1 MDHCPPPLDA
11 DLPAVADSDCIRSF
25 EGMRSVCPAVHKV
38 FEQLQNLALSDA
50 PVLIQ
55 GESGTGKQR
64 AATALHRASAR
75 RAHPLV
81 PVVCTAL
88 SAAQLDAML
97 WTPTAGSSRDSA
109 SLLRRARGGTLLLR
123 DVAALDL
130 SAQGVLLRAL
140 QSEPSLELNLRRA
153 AKRVRLISTA
163 GPDLAR
169 RVKRG
174 LFRADLYY
182 RLVAAQVQMLPLR
195 ERPADIPL
203 LAHEALQQAA
213 RAQGRPSPRL
223 DPQAVE
229 FLTGY
234 GWPGNLRELYNV
246 LGQAL
251 LRLRSPAELRPADF
265 AGLLYAVAAPAHVE
279 IPIGTSLAE
288 AEQQLILQTLAAHGC
303 IKQTT
308 ADALGI
314 SRRTLYE
321 KLALYR
327 KHGTY
332 TLPNRSALAVS
343 APPEGRR
350 GPERA
355 EKSSPVPTAQAVYSL
370 TSESERPE
378 QGQ

>member
-11 DLPAVADSDCIRSF
+11 DLPAVAVSDRIYSF

-38 FEQLQNLALSDA
+38 FEQFQHLALSDA

-64 AATALHRASAR
+64 VALALHKASAR
-75 RAHPLV
+75 RTHPLV

-97 WTPTAGSSRDSA
+97 WTPTVGSGRDSV
-109 SLLRRARGGTLLLR
+109 SPLRRARAGTLLLR

-140 QSEPSLELNLRRA
+140 QSEPSLERNLRRA

-182 RLVAAQVQMLPLR
+182 RLVAAQVQLLPLR

-203 LAHEALQQAA
+203 LAHETLQQAA
-213 RAQGRPSPRL
+213 RAQGRPSPQL
-223 DPQAVE
+223 DPQALE
-229 FLTGY
+229 LLTGY
-234 GWPGNLRELYNV
+234 GWPGNLRELFNV

-251 LRLRSPAELRPADF
+251 LRLRGHAKLRSADF

-288 AEQQLILQTLAAHGC
+288 AERQLILQTLAAHGC

-327 KHGTY
+327 KQGTY
-332 TLPNRSALAVS
+332 VLPHRGARALSASPEPQQGTGSS
-343 APPEGRR
+343 ANG
-350 GPERA
+350 
-355 EKSSPVPTAQAVYSL
+355 SPAPTAQTTPLPTGAAEGL
-370 TSESERPE
+370 EP
-378 QGQ
+378 GP

>member
-1 MDHCPPPLDA
+1 MDNCPPFLDSESPT
-11 DLPAVADSDCIRSF
+11 DAVADSIRSF
-25 EGMRSVCPAVHKV
+25 EGISSVCPAVHRV
-38 FEQLQNLALSDA
+38 FAQLQNLTLSDA

-64 AATALHRASAR
+64 AALALHRASAR
-75 RAHPLV
+75 RARSLV
-81 PVVCTAL
+81 PVVCTEL

-97 WTPTAGSSRDSA
+97 WTPTISSSRDSI
-109 SLLRRARGGTLLLR
+109 SPLRRARAGTLLLR
-123 DVAALDL
+123 DVTALDL

-140 QSEPSLELNLRRA
+140 QSEPSLELNLQRA

-203 LAHEALQQAA
+203 LAHEALQQVA
-213 RAQGRPSPRL
+213 RAQGRPIPRL

-229 FLTGY
+229 LLIDY
-234 GWPGNLRELYNV
+234 GWPGNLRELFNV

-251 LRLRSPAELRPADF
+251 LRLRDRAELRPTDF

-288 AEQQLILQTLAAHGC
+288 AERRLILQTLAAHGC
-303 IKQTT
+303 IKQTA

-327 KHGTY
+327 KQGTY
-332 TLPNRSALAVS
+332 VLPYRSTCDVS
-343 APPEGRR
+343 ASRESQQ
-350 GPERA
+350 GPEHTA
-355 EKSSPVPTAQAVYSL
+355 KGSPTPTAQTTPSPI
-370 TSESERPE
+370 SEAEGLEPAS
-378 QGQ
+378 

>member
-25 EGMRSVCPAVHKV
+25 EGMRSVYPAMHKV
-38 FEQLQNLALSDA
+38 FAQLENLALSDA
-50 PVLIQ
+50 PLLIQ

-109 SLLRRARGGTLLLR
+109 SPLRRAQGGTLLLR

-140 QSEPSLELNLRRA
+140 QSEPSLELNLQRA

-182 RLVAAQVQMLPLR
+182 RLVAAQVQLLPLR

-203 LAHEALQQAA
+203 LACEALHQAA
-213 RAQGRPSPRL
+213 RAQGCPSPRL

-229 FLTGY
+229 LLTGY
-234 GWPGNLRELYNV
+234 GWPGNLRELFNV

-251 LRLRSPAELRPADF
+251 LRLRVPAELRPADF

-288 AEQQLILQTLAAHGC
+288 AERQLILQTLAAHGC

-308 ADALGI
+308 ADTLGI

-327 KHGTY
+327 KQGTY
-332 TLPNRSALAVS
+332 ALPFRGARELSASPEPRQGPGSS
-343 APPEGRR
+343 AKGAPASTTQAAPLPTGAAEGLEP
-350 GPERA
+350 GP
-355 EKSSPVPTAQAVYSL
+355 
-370 TSESERPE
+370 
-378 QGQ
+378 